1 MLQRRRR
8 VFAVDTIPRCDNP
21 ADDLLVGW
29 KDIASYLKCSVRK
42 AQRLERQ
49 ELPINR
55 IRGTKSVWA
64 SKSGIDRWLILQ
76 SEAAKRTVQRP
87 GDTRIIPSGK
97 NATVCRL
104 VALALMVGLTI
115 AAGAA
120 SAYGIT
126 IVLFGATVAVFVV
139 CYPCLPDNVYTRA
152 GVGLFLIAGMSYGTS
167 AASLPN
173 IVTSIINM
181 KTLPPATA
189 YPFVI
194 GLPFIP
200 IPVLIAVF
208 WAALGNGH
216 HAGFS
221 NRPWLRAAYV
231 LAGTTLIVCAAAAG
245 LSLSEMHRIWQS
257 GLPIR
262 STLLLGEFFVL
273 AINAVLFVFGYR
285 FLNTRSIGTYRPLF
299 SWCCII
305 YLLIGLTAAIVNRH
319 SYDISIFHLDAK
331 NPDTYRIRN
340 MDVEHRFRGWLQQHS
355 DQAGADLAALS
366 TNCEFSDAMI
376 TNTFYKQPFDEPLQF
391 TRKAVIF
398 GYRIEYGP
406 RSSCVF
412 VLIRFPSGLAETLGF
427 EPVRKMCSTQPM
439 NTAGIALTEP
449 AFYSIYH

>member
-1 MLQRRRR
+1 ML
-8 VFAVDTIPRCDNP
+8 
-21 ADDLLVGW
+21 
-29 KDIASYLKCSVRK
+29 
-42 AQRLERQ
+42 
-49 ELPINR
+49 
-55 IRGTKSVWA
+55 
-64 SKSGIDRWLILQ
+64 
-76 SEAAKRTVQRP
+76 
-87 GDTRIIPSGK
+87 
-97 NATVCRL
+97 
-104 VALALMVGLTI
+104 GLTI
-115 AAGAA
+115 AAVAA
-120 SAYGIT
+120 SAYVIT
-126 IVLFGATVAVFVV
+126 IVLFGATVAVLVV
-139 CYPCLPDNVYTRA
+139 SYPCLPDSVYTRA

-173 IVTSIINM
+173 MDTSIINM

-231 LAGTTLIVCAAAAG
+231 LTGTTLIVCAAAAG

-285 FLNTRSIGTYRPLF
+285 FLNTRSIGTYRRLF

-366 TNCEFSDAMI
+366 TDSEFIDALKRSEEH
-376 TNTFYKQPFDEPLQF
+376 TSELQSL
-391 TRKAVIF
+391 RHLVCRLLLEKKNQHLV
-398 GYRIEYGP
+398 
-406 RSSCVF
+406 
-412 VLIRFPSGLAETLGF
+412 
-427 EPVRKMCSTQPM
+427 
-439 NTAGIALTEP
+439 
-449 AFYSIYH
+449 YS

>member
-8 VFAVDTIPRCDNP
+8 VFAVDTISRCDNP

-64 SKSGIDRWLILQ
+64 SKSGIDRWLIHQ

-87 GDTRIIPSGK
+87 SDTRTIPSGK

-104 VALALMVGLTI
+104 VALALMLGLTI

-126 IVLFGATVAVFVV
+126 IVLFGATVAVLVV
-139 CYPCLPDNVYTRA
+139 SYPCLPDSVYTRA

-231 LAGTTLIVCAAAAG
+231 LTGTTLIVCAAAAG

-262 STLLLGEFFVL
+262 ATLLLGEFFVF

-366 TNCEFSDAMI
+366 TDSEFIDALKSK
-376 TNTFYKQPFDEPLQF
+376 TFYKQPFDEPLQF

-406 RSSCVF
+406 RSSRVF

-427 EPVRKMCSTQPM
+427 EPVRKM
-439 NTAGIALTEP
+439 
-449 AFYSIYH
+449 

>member
-8 VFAVDTIPRCDNP
+8 VFAVDTISRCDNP

-49 ELPINR
+49 ELPVNR

-87 GDTRIIPSGK
+87 SDTRIIPSGK

-104 VALALMVGLTI
+104 VALALMLGLTI

-126 IVLFGATVAVFVV
+126 IVLFGATVAVLVV
-139 CYPCLPDNVYTRA
+139 SYPCLPDSVYTRA

-167 AASLPN
+167 AASLP
-173 IVTSIINM
+173 
-181 KTLPPATA
+181 
-189 YPFVI
+189 
-194 GLPFIP
+194 
-200 IPVLIAVF
+200 
-208 WAALGNGH
+208 
-216 HAGFS
+216 
-221 NRPWLRAAYV
+221 
-231 LAGTTLIVCAAAAG
+231 
-245 LSLSEMHRIWQS
+245 
-257 GLPIR
+257 
-262 STLLLGEFFVL
+262 
-273 AINAVLFVFGYR
+273 
-285 FLNTRSIGTYRPLF
+285 NTRSIGTYRPLF

-340 MDVEHRFRGWLQQHS
+340 TDVEHRFRGWLQQHS

-366 TNCEFSDAMI
+366 TDSEFIDALKSK
-376 TNTFYKQPFDEPLQF
+376 TFYKQPFDEPLQF

-406 RSSCVF
+406 RSSRVF

-427 EPVRKMCSTQPM
+427 EPVRKM
-439 NTAGIALTEP
+439 
-449 AFYSIYH
+449 